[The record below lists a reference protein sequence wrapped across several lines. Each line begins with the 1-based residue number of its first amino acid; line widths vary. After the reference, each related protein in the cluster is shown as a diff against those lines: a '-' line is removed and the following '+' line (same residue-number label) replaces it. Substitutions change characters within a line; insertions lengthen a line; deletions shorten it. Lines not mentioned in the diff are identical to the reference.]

1 MTHLDSGKEHRGRL
15 NSWSNQV
22 QRIFH
27 KVFDHRRQSPSER
40 RCAAVPGGACKAM
53 VYTNQELLEACDAAR
68 VPGMSYA
75 IYAQVWDAVGRWVHH
90 TVDERGQGVLLPHF
104 VKITWAGSQ
113 YQAGRD
119 KPVHDGG
126 GQASA
131 TSSPSKRS
139 VHAQGYARRP
149 HVLLSEGFCRQY
161 DVRFRRPAELPEAK
175 CEEINYT
182 KVALKYG
189 HNCETPL
196 TKDLVKEAL
205 KRIVSKVGE
214 LFQAGADLEIT
225 FGVGRLFGRNGQAA
239 FLMESKYVPEGLEMR
254 SAAQGN
260 PFNPLPLLPKRGGPL
275 SKSVFST
282 PRTLGGRSVPSRP
295 HTQQSRRLNSRAG
308 SDGGGGGVGG
318 GGVGGS
324 SVSRPPTAS
333 PADAAKALRM
343 LVVNKKEGVESSLRS
358 NLALPPLAEA
368 DAGGE
373 ASPAGAEAAS
383 PVKLINQSMNHSPA
397 KIASQ
402 DRRDQTHEA
411 MVTED
416 GRKGGEAGEGTT
428 FLLTAVPEVR
438 PRELSVHLP
447 DFASRC
453 ACGHTCTP
461 MHVHAYTC
469 VCKCIEWAPAWLA
482 GQGGRAAAGF
492 PPKTKQRGR
501 GAARHRRPL
510 Q

>member
-1 MTHLDSGKEHRGRL
+1 M
-15 NSWSNQV
+15 
-22 QRIFH
+22 
-27 KVFDHRRQSPSER
+27 
-40 RCAAVPGGACKAM
+40 PGGACTAM

-75 IYAQVWDAVGRWVHH
+75 IYAQVWEAVGRWVHH

-368 DAGGE
+368 DDGGGE
-373 ASPAGAEAAS
+373 SPAGAEAAS
-383 PVKLINQSMNHSPA
+383 PVKFINNSLNGSPA

-402 DRRDQTHEA
+402 DQRDQSHEA
-411 MVTED
+411 MVKED
-416 GRKGGEAGEGTT
+416 ERNGGEVGDGTT
-428 FLLTAVPEVR
+428 FLLTAVPEVG
-438 PRELSVHLP
+438 PRELSGHLP
-447 DFASRC
+447 GLPGKEGQRQLASRQKRNSAGAKPRDDEGVC
-453 ACGHTCTP
+453 NTHDEQARRQANATAQRQQHRGADAPDTAAPGTSPTTRTQKTHNSVRPCMP
-461 MHVHAYTC
+461 AYTYVCTC
-469 VCKCIEWAPAWLA
+469 VYM
-482 GQGGRAAAGF
+482 RAVDTGVS
-492 PPKTKQRGR
+492 
-501 GAARHRRPL
+501 
-510 Q
+510 